1 MSRQETSI
9 EPDQRA
15 IGTVK
20 DKDLRKLERDG
31 YAVMAGVMAFGEMSQ
46 SGRMARIVHAC
57 QLLVIAFAFITPVY
71 LFWKVVF

>member
-1 MSRQETSI
+1 MSRHETSI
-9 EPDQRA
+9 EPGQRA
-15 IGTVK
+15 TDTVK

-46 SGRMARIVHAC
+46 AGRIARVVHAC
-57 QLLVIAFAFITPVY
+57 QLFVIAFAFVTPVY